1 MNLRRLNEEMDEI
14 LKQPITL
21 SEISE
26 QKNLFSCCSLKETEN
41 ENAIDE
47 SVINISLVTEKL
59 YNKLVNVLYG
69 NNRVKN
75 RNYEQQQNVLNFLQE
90 IEDRI
95 PLQWGISVDLADYG
109 FTADEINAIKKIV
122 REERVAESYKNDK
135 LNYKA
140 EDFIVYYKLSEYM
153 TELGFETDWLPEDC
167 TIEKLI
173 TWIFEHNDR
182 AYEKSFWVDTFD
194 LTDEQLIKYGIM
206 KDLNDEQDFSQAL
219 QNIVEADD
227 EGELITSEDIEAQ
240 IDNAIKKYIEK
251 HGNEIKLEADYDD
264 ELTKEQIIQI
274 FNSKNPTEKFIEI
287 IDEWDWWE
295 MSDSSYEYIID
306 NLDISDDIRKEYRG
320 EIFNKITND
329 ITYSIPYDHYNIE
342 VGFDIYLQNPNDH
355 AERDT
360 IIWNEQDGEEII
372 TQLDETIEK
381 LIELQGYNVLDFEKY
396 YQAKKNEKEI
406 QENKFFDDLIE
417 EIENCTYNYGNEI
430 VVLAQAKILDMANAI
445 IDKKQITIPLD
456 ATCGLHNAAN
466 GSGSLLAIELEKD
479 LNLTIGKDCEV
490 FYKDGYRYNIDE
502 THGLVYGAW
511 QTDVQIPVSEN

>member
-21 SEISE
+21 NEISE
-26 QKNLFSCCSLKETEN
+26 
-41 ENAIDE
+41 
-47 SVINISLVTEKL
+47 
-59 YNKLVNVLYG
+59 
-69 NNRVKN
+69 
-75 RNYEQQQNVLNFLQE
+75 
-90 IEDRI
+90 
-95 PLQWGISVDLADYG
+95 
-109 FTADEINAIKKIV
+109 
-122 REERVAESYKNDK
+122 
-135 LNYKA
+135 
-140 EDFIVYYKLSEYM
+140 
-153 TELGFETDWLPEDC
+153 
-167 TIEKLI
+167 
-173 TWIFEHNDR
+173 
-182 AYEKSFWVDTFD
+182 DT
-194 LTDEQLIKYGIM
+194 
-206 KDLNDEQDFSQAL
+206 
-219 QNIVEADD
+219 
-227 EGELITSEDIEAQ
+227 EAQ
-240 IDNAIKKYIEK
+240 IDSAIKKYIEK
-251 HGNEIKLEADYDD
+251 HGSEIKLEADYDD

-274 FNSKNPTEKFIEI
+274 FNSKDPTEKFIEI

-295 MSDSSYEYIID
+295 MSDSAYEYIID

-329 ITYSIPYDHYNIE
+329 IAYSIPYDHYNKE

-490 FYKDGYRYNIDE
+490 FYKDDYRYNVDE
-502 THGLVYGAW
+502 THSLVYGAW
-511 QTDVQIPVSEN
+511 QTDVQFPVSEDYEESKKVIAKQRKLKDELMAKYPNPNLIPATEKEAYLKRDKELQNEYKKVWTKENNKLAREVFGK